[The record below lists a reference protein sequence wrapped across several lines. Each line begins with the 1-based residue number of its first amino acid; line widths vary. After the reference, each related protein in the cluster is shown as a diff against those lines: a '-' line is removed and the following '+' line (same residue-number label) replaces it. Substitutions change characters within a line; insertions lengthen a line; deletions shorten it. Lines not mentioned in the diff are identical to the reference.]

1 MTWVTETMK
10 DAAFVTVGF
19 GVLGFQRAQVR
30 RHELT
35 KQLKPQLEDLV
46 INVDQALQP
55 VRQELEMRLDQVE
68 DHLGGQAREVVRTAR
83 AVVRETEQQLRRAAG
98 AD

>member
-1 MTWVTETMK
+1 MTWVTEALK
-10 DAAFVTVGF
+10 DATYVTVGL

-35 KQLKPQLEDLV
+35 KQLKPQIGELV
-46 INVDQALQP
+46 TNVDQVIQP
-55 VRQELEMRLDQVE
+55 VRQEVEQRLDQVE

-83 AVVRETEQQLRRAAG
+83 AVVRETEQQLRRVAG
-98 AD
+98 AA

>member
-1 MTWVTETMK
+1 MTWVTEAMK
-10 DAAFVTVGF
+10 EAAYVTVGF

-35 KQLKPQLEDLV
+35 KQLKPQLGELV
-46 INVDQALQP
+46 TNVDQVLQP
-55 VRQELEMRLDQVE
+55 VRQELEQRLDQVE
-68 DHLGGQAREVVRTAR
+68 DHLGGQARDAVRTAR

-98 AD
+98 AA

>member
-1 MTWVTETMK
+1 MTWVTEAIT
-10 DAAFVTVGF
+10 DAAYVTVGF

-35 KQLKPQLEDLV
+35 KQLKPQIGELV
-46 INVDQALQP
+46 TNVDQALQP
-55 VRQELEMRLDQVE
+55 VRQELEQRLDQVE

-83 AVVRETEQQLRRAAG
+83 AVVRETEQQLRRLAG
-98 AD
+98 AA

>member
-1 MTWVTETMK
+1 MTWVTEAMK
-10 DAAFVTVGF
+10 DAAYVTVGF

-30 RHELT
+30 RVELT
-35 KQLKPQLEDLV
+35 KQLKPQIGELV
-46 INVDQALQP
+46 TNVDEVLQP
-55 VRQELEMRLDQVE
+55 VRQELEQRLDQVE

-98 AD
+98 GA